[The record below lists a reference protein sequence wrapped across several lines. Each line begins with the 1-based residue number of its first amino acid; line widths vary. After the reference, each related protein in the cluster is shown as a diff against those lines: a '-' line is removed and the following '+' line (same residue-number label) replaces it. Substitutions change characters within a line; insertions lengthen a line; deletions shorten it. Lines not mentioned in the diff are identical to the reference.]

1 MSQAQPPLKR
11 PRTQKCVTFANPV
24 VTNVHTLPTTL
35 GDFLKMYSTSE
46 STIKITLYETGKSQQ
61 VLKSANNTY
70 AARIYP
76 DPGKLKTSMKIRQNQ
91 FTCSQTENKIKCC
104 KNEMEEIDEALEYGD
119 FPELEDGLRLKY
131 ISLEKQVA
139 NAQSMIQKLKQELED
154 AKKQLFST
162 THCPSGKF
170 LHILITN
177 PTIVCP
183 NKKSQVQVTK
193 TCMLESFMCIAQAN

>member
-1 MSQAQPPLKR
+1 MSQQPQAQRPTKR
-11 PRTQKCVTFANPV
+11 PKTQKCVTFANPV

-46 STIKITLYETGKSQQ
+46 STIKITLYENGKSQQ
-61 VLKSANNTY
+61 VLKSANN

-91 FTCSQTENKIKCC
+91 FTCSRIENKIECFTK
-104 KNEMEEIDEALEYGD
+104 EMGEIDEALEYGD

-139 NAQSMIQKLKQELED
+139 NAQSMIQKLKQEVVD
-154 AKKQLFST
+154 SKKQLYAT

-183 NKKSQVQVTK
+183 YKNSQVQVTK
-193 TCMLESFMCIAQAN
+193 TCMLESFMCVDL